1 MPSIFGPLRSTILGT
16 RITEPPLQ
24 NRPGFVQPNAATAE
38 ELERVATHL
47 AQGIDQA
54 VRTKDNAELIA
65 LIDQKPEQY
74 RGFAFEGAATGLA
87 AVDSITP
94 FSHRAHDLITGPA
107 AKHDLTMYVGVGLAL
122 GRIPR
127 PIWRKVFPKHET
139 YRWLAM
145 DGYGFYN
152 AFFRTEKWV
161 GRHHQD
167 RRFPGWMGD
176 PTPLQRAIDQGI
188 GRALWFISGG
198 SPEGAAKLIDGFA
211 DDRHADLWSGIGIA
225 TTFAGGVPVDDLEA
239 ILARVPQFREPIAAG
254 AAMVAKIRT
263 QADSATPHT
272 HVAVRTYCAG
282 RSLDEAVALVD
293 RAFADVPQDGSA
305 AGYQRW
311 RDRLGVL
318 AATKDTASQ

>member
-1 MPSIFGPLRSTILGT
+1 MPSIFGPLRSTLLGT
-16 RITEPPLQ
+16 RITEPPLES
-24 NRPGFVQPNAATAE
+24 RPGFVQPNAATAA

-54 VRTKDNAELIA
+54 VRTKDNDELIA
-65 LIDQKPEQY
+65 LINQKPEQY

-107 AKHDLTMYVGVGLAL
+107 AQHDLTMYVGVGLAL

-127 PIWRKVFPKHET
+127 PIWRKVFPRHQT
-139 YRWLAM
+139 YRWLAL

-161 GRHHQD
+161 GRHHVDQ
-167 RRFPGWMGD
+167 RFPGWMGD
-176 PTPLQRAIDQGI
+176 AAPLKRAVDQGI

-198 SPEGAAKLIDGFA
+198 SPEGVAKLVDEF
-211 DDRHADLWSGIGIA
+211 DESRHADLWSGIGIA
-225 TTFAGGVPVDDLEA
+225 TTFAGGVEVADLEA
-239 ILARVPQFREPIAAG
+239 ILARVPQFREPLAAG

-263 QADSATPHT
+263 RADSATPHT
-272 HVAVRTYCAG
+272 HVAVSTYCAG
-282 RSLDEAVALVD
+282 RTLDEAVALVD
-293 RAFADVPQDGSA
+293 RAFDDVPQDGTA
-305 AGYQRW
+305 IGYQRW
-311 RDRLGVL
+311 RDRLGEL
-318 AATKDTASQ
+318 AATKG